1 MSLSRAV
8 KKCDITIYILNIS
21 QSLKK
26 KKAYL
31 HGHKTLYGYF
41 KIRKVICNT
50 YSMIP
55 FIPKIAETEV
65 NTYTKREEIEKIHTH
80 QTVLNVLH

>member
-31 HGHKTLYGYF
+31 HGHERLYGYF
-41 KIRKVICNT
+41 KIRKVICNIYT
-50 YSMIP
+50 MIS
-55 FIPKIAETEV
+55 FIPKIVETEV
-65 NTYTKREEIEKIHTH
+65 NIYTKKEEIEKIRTH
-80 QTVLNVLH
+80 QTVHNVLH